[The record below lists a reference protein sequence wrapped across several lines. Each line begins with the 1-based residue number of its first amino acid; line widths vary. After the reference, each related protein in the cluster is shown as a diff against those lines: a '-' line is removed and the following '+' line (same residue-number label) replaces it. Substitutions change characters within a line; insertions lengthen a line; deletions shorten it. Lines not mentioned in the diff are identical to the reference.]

1 MLCPE
6 TYIKKN
12 KCYFS
17 HLVCIVISSPYL
29 TYHLTVG
36 EMESVARV
44 FERTDA
50 ITVYGYG
57 VCTLVLD
64 EEKRESFLVL
74 SLCDNDDDDDSSDD
88 IETTHAMPQQSDVQ
102 SALTAGVSMEV
113 LRFTTLAGAADAA
126 AMVYNEA
133 GTSYKTP
140 GYSLSRVTESLAIKE
155 EYNIE
160 YKATRTSTYM

>member
-1 MLCPE
+1 
-6 TYIKKN
+6 
-12 KCYFS
+12 
-17 HLVCIVISSPYL
+17 
-29 TYHLTVG
+29 
-36 EMESVARV
+36 MESVARV
-44 FERTDA
+44 FKQTDA

-57 VCTLVLD
+57 VCTLVINED
-64 EEKRESFLVL
+64 KRESFLVL
-74 SLCDNDDDDDSSDD
+74 SLGDSDDDYDSSDD
-88 IETTHAMPQQSDVQ
+88 IEARRAMPQQSDVQ
-102 SALTAGVSMEV
+102 SALAAGVSMEV
-113 LRFTTLAGAADAA
+113 LRFATPAGAADAA